1 MARKYSKKTARKL
14 ERRYDSRQ
22 RKKANNAIK
31 KAKKKAEADKTVKW
45 LRIDAVSGSNTDVRI
60 RWECT
65 LSHIES
71 FTVHWEYWNDSQ
83 NASKKSW
90 TFGGDV
96 TGVKQRADGW
106 WQYVLTCPS
115 NTDVTRIRVKVKPV
129 STRRDVSYDYWDYS
143 YKATGK
149 GKHKKYVLTKTKKTK
164 TAKNVAWWDGQ
175 YCSFAT
181 AANPYFVSEAA
192 EDERE
197 AVAKPATLA
206 APTVKYESGSAQPV
220 HISWTAPTE
229 EAATQVVVRR
239 YLNVTGKDPAA
250 MAELATVTSSVTDYY
265 DVIGDGNFAVY
276 TVTPYNPGGSVYGD
290 ESEAS
295 ETVEQIPLADIGL
308 SVAMESGTSAM
319 VSWTPQGHVGDS
331 HIVYHS
337 ESRDAVL
344 DPDKYALSGKEGTDP
359 EGLLIDGLDSGKTY
373 WFSVRRKNG
382 SGESGFAT
390 DGGGEECV
398 SCVVGTTP
406 AAPTF
411 ATQGG
416 AFVLGG
422 PLEVS
427 WTHNC
432 EDGCAQQKAE
442 VHVYYGD
449 KAAGASLWD
458 GKPMMAEYAVEGP
471 AQVFQ
476 VPTDGWADGKHV
488 SVEVRTCGIAG
499 TWSEWAGGL
508 EFGVYA
514 EPSPTVVPMQ
524 GDAAVTD
531 SSPLSALPLK
541 LVLNGGSASMDVVEW
556 AVGIEPESSL
566 EYTADDGEEDTLSA
580 GEVMYQA
587 YLDGTDP
594 GFGAKSSTLEVSA
607 ADGVFISGVVYLVR
621 ATAIYATGVSVDGV
635 TARFAVSYAGDLPA
649 PTATVVADGLSCTIV
664 PECRDAEGALV
675 DGVTLAVY
683 RIAYDGES
691 VRIASGMANSGS
703 SACTDWFADMGG
715 STYRIVAEKASTDEH
730 TASTVEAETPA
741 DYIAI
746 DWGERISIEDDD
758 GNVVGSEANR
768 IILRKNVKTSEKYS
782 PDSSLQEYIGRM
794 HPVKYAGTQ
803 VGQSASW
810 SASIKRGVDD
820 QMLDQLRSMAVW
832 NGQFYVREPS
842 GAGYWAD
849 VKVSGIDSSSEK
861 IARDIKLEITQI
873 EVG

>member
-1 MARKYSKKTARKL
+1 M
-14 ERRYDSRQ
+14 
-22 RKKANNAIK
+22 
-31 KAKKKAEADKTVKW
+31 
-45 LRIDAVSGSNTDVRI
+45 
-60 RWECT
+60 
-65 LSHIES
+65 
-71 FTVHWEYWNDSQ
+71 
-83 NASKKSW
+83 
-90 TFGGDV
+90 
-96 TGVKQRADGW
+96 
-106 WQYVLTCPS
+106 
-115 NTDVTRIRVKVKPV
+115 
-129 STRRDVSYDYWDYS
+129 
-143 YKATGK
+143 
-149 GKHKKYVLTKTKKTK
+149 
-164 TAKNVAWWDGQ
+164 
-175 YCSFAT
+175 
-181 AANPYFVSEAA
+181 
-192 EDERE
+192 
-197 AVAKPATLA
+197 
-206 APTVKYESGSAQPV
+206 
-220 HISWTAPTE
+220 
-229 EAATQVVVRR
+229 
-239 YLNVTGKDPAA
+239 
-250 MAELATVTSSVTDYY
+250 
-265 DVIGDGNFAVY
+265 
-276 TVTPYNPGGSVYGD
+276 
-290 ESEAS
+290 
-295 ETVEQIPLADIGL
+295 
-308 SVAMESGTSAM
+308 
-319 VSWTPQGHVGDS
+319 
-331 HIVYHS
+331 
-337 ESRDAVL
+337 
-344 DPDKYALSGKEGTDP
+344 
-359 EGLLIDGLDSGKTY
+359 
-373 WFSVRRKNG
+373 
-382 SGESGFAT
+382 
-390 DGGGEECV
+390 
-398 SCVVGTTP
+398 
-406 AAPTF
+406 
-411 ATQGG
+411 
-416 AFVLGG
+416 
-422 PLEVS
+422 
-427 WTHNC
+427 
-432 EDGCAQQKAE
+432 
-442 VHVYYGD
+442 
-449 KAAGASLWD
+449 
-458 GKPMMAEYAVEGP
+458 
-471 AQVFQ
+471 
-476 VPTDGWADGKHV
+476 
-488 SVEVRTCGIAG
+488 
-499 TWSEWAGGL
+499 
-508 EFGVYA
+508 
-514 EPSPTVVPMQ
+514 
-524 GDAAVTD
+524 TD

-607 ADGVFISGVVYLVR
+607 ADGVFVSGVVYLVR
-621 ATAIYATGVSVDGV
+621 AAAIYATGVSVDGV

-703 SACTDWFADMGG
+703 SACTDWFADMGV

-873 EVG
+873 EVD